1 MGAGEEQ
8 DKPIIVVKKGG
19 KHGGHHGGAWKVAYA
34 DFVTAMMAFFLV
46 MWLVNQSDAVK
57 ESVGGYFRDPAG
69 FTEKAGKGILQGSA
83 GALKEPKPVP
93 PPPETAQQKMEE
105 ARTELKETGESI
117 MKALKELP
125 GLMEIASRVEI
136 EVTDEGMRIQM
147 MESGDSTFFDLGSA
161 HLSGSGEAAVK
172 TIGDALAKIDYD
184 IIIEGHTDS
193 LRYSRTRGYSNW
205 ELSSDRANTAR
216 RLLEQSGIDPSR
228 FVEIRAF
235 ADHRL
240 RYPGN
245 PGDPRNRRISILV
258 LNPFS
263 PSPPDET
270 DTDPERVADRET
282 Y

>member
-1 MGAGEEQ
+1 MDTESDKG
-8 DKPIIVVKKGG
+8 KPIIVVKKGG

-69 FTEKAGKGILQGSA
+69 FSEKVGKGILEGSA
-83 GALKEPKPVP
+83 GALKEPKPA
-93 PPPETAQQKMEE
+93 PPPENTQRKMEE

-117 MKALKELP
+117 MKSLKELP
-125 GLMEIASRVEI
+125 GLMEIANRVEI
-136 EVTDEGMRIQM
+136 EITDEGLRIQM
-147 MESGDSTFFDLGSA
+147 METGDSTFFDLGST

-172 TIGDALAKIDYD
+172 TIGEALAKIDYD

-205 ELSSDRANTAR
+205 ELSSDRANSAR
-216 RLLEQSGIDPSR
+216 RLLEQSGIPSSR

-240 RYPGN
+240 RYPDN

-258 LNPFS
+258 LNPFG
-263 PSPPDET
+263 PSPLEKKET
-270 DTDPERVADRET
+270 DAERLADHGLP
-282 Y
+282 